1 LQTGYGSTKPFTK
14 MPSTILPV
22 TSAMKRI
29 INRIAVL
36 GSGVMGS
43 RIACHFANIGCEVL
57 LLDIV
62 PKELNEAE
70 RNKGLSPESK
80 QVRNRVATEALSF
93 ALKSNPSPIYKKEF
107 ASRITTGNLEDDI
120 AKIANCDW
128 IIEVVIENLDIKRK
142 VFESVEKYRKAGT
155 LITSNTSGIPIHLMT
170 EGRSEDFKA
179 HFCGTHFFNPPR
191 YLRLLEIIPTKDTKP
206 EVIHFLMSYG
216 EQYLGKTTVLC
227 KDTPA
232 FIANRVG
239 VYSIMS
245 LLHIVGKMGL
255 TVEEV
260 DKLTGPVLG
269 RPKSATFRTCDVVG
283 LDTLVLVAKG
293 LKQNCPNDE
302 ANGLFTI
309 PSYIQKMVDN
319 KWVGDKTGQGFYKK
333 VKNKDGKSEI
343 LALDLKTLEYK
354 PSQKVKFSTLEL
366 TKPIDSLKERVK
378 VLVSGTDKAGEFYR
392 ATFAGLFEYVSNR
405 IPEIA
410 DELYKIDDA
419 LKAGFGWD
427 LGPFEYWD
435 ALGVKKAI
443 EMMEKAGHK
452 PASWVYDLLKN
463 NDSFYKIENGHKK
476 FYDINSKTY
485 AIIPGSEQFISLD
498 IIRPNKTVWKNSGV
512 TITDLGD
519 GILNAEFHTKMN
531 TIGGEV
537 LQGLNKAVELAE
549 KDYKGLVI
557 SNEGANF
564 SAGANIGMIFMFAAE
579 EDWDELHMAVKLFQN
594 TTMRLRYSSIPVV
607 AAPHG
612 LTLGGGCEI
621 CLHAD
626 KVVAHAETYIGLV
639 EFGVGVIPGGGGTK
653 EFALRLSDELKDGDL
668 ELNLFREK
676 FLTIGQAKVA
686 TSAHEAFDLGIFKKG
701 RDKVVTSRSRLLSEA
716 KDECLRM
723 AEAGYVKPAPR
734 KDIRVLGNQALG
746 LVYAGANAMRSGNY
760 ISDHDHK
767 ISEKLGYVLAGGDLS
782 QPTLVSEQYLLD
794 LEREIFVSLCKERK
808 TLERIQSILKGGK
821 VLRN

>member
-1 LQTGYGSTKPFTK
+1 
-14 MPSTILPV
+14 
-22 TSAMKRI
+22 MKRI
-29 INRIAVL
+29 INKIAVL

-43 RIACHFANIGCEVL
+43 RIACHFANIGCEVI
-57 LLDIV
+57 LLDII
-62 PKELNEAE
+62 PKELNDAE
-70 RNKGLSPESK
+70 KAKGQTLDKKP
-80 QVRNRVATEALSF
+80 VRNRIANDALQF

-107 ASRITTGNLEDDI
+107 AARITTGNFEDDMP
-120 AKIANCDW
+120 KIAQCDW

-142 VFESVEKYRKAGT
+142 VFENVEKHRKSGT

-170 EGRSEDFKA
+170 EGRSDDFKA

-191 YLRLLEIIPTKDTKP
+191 YLKLLEIIPTKHTTK
-206 EVIHFLMSYG
+206 EVVDFLMKYG

-245 LLHIVGKMGL
+245 LLHIVEKMGL

-283 LDTLVLVAKG
+283 LDTLVMVANG
-293 LKQNCPNDE
+293 LKQNCPEDE
-302 ANGLFTI
+302 AKKLFVI
-309 PSYIQKMVDN
+309 PAYIQKMVDN

-333 VKNKDGKSEI
+333 VKNAEGKSEI
-343 LALDLKTLEYK
+343 LALDLKTMEYK
-354 PSQKVKFSTLEL
+354 PSQKVKFPTLEL
-366 TKPIDSLKERVK
+366 TKSIDKLKERLK
-378 VLVSGTDKAGEFYR
+378 ILISGKDKAGEFYR
-392 ATFAGLFEYVSNR
+392 ATFAGLFQYVSNR
-405 IPEIA
+405 LPEIS
-410 DELYKIDDA
+410 DELYRIDDA

-435 ALGVKKAI
+435 AIGVKETIAL
-443 EMMEKAGHK
+443 MEQSGNK
-452 PASWVYDLLKN
+452 PATWVYEMLKSG
-463 NDSFYKIENGHKK
+463 DSFYRIEDGVRK
-476 FYDINSKTY
+476 FYDILSKTY
-485 AIIPGSEQFISLD
+485 KPIPGAEQFISLEN
-498 IIRPNKTVWKNSGV
+498 IRASKTVWKNSGV
-512 TITDLGD
+512 TVTDLGD

-531 TIGGEV
+531 TIGGDV
-537 LQGLNKAVELAE
+537 LQGLNKAVEIAE

-564 SAGANIGMIFMFAAE
+564 SAGANVGMIFMFAAE
-579 EDWDELHMAVKLFQN
+579 QEWDELHMAVKLFQS

-612 LTLGGGCEI
+612 LALGGACEI

-639 EFGVGVIPGGGGTK
+639 EFGVGLIPGGGGTK
-653 EFALRLSDELKDGDL
+653 EFALRLSDSLKDGDI
-668 ELNLFREK
+668 ETNAFRDK
-676 FLTIGQAKVA
+676 FLTIGQAKVS
-686 TSAHEAFDLGIFKKG
+686 TSAYEAFDLGILRTG
-701 RDKVVTSRSRLLSEA
+701 IDKVVVSRSRLLAEA
-716 KDECLRM
+716 KAECLKM
-723 AEAGYVKPAPR
+723 ADAGYTKPALR
-734 KDIRVLGNQALG
+734 KDIRVLGNQIMG
-746 LVYAGANAMRSGNY
+746 LVYAGANAMQSGNY
-760 ISDHDHK
+760 ISEHDRK

-782 QPTLVSEQYLLD
+782 QPTLVTEQYLLD
-794 LEREIFVSLCKERK
+794 LEREIFVQLCTERK